1 MTHLSPTQQIGQ
13 HAENIA
19 RIYLEKKG
27 LKHYLSNYRCYSGEI
42 DLIML
47 DLVKKEIVFVE
58 VRSRAN
64 TRYGSAL
71 DTVDVK
77 KINKLIR
84 TATHFL
90 QSKRWL
96 YKKNSR
102 FDIIAIHSLTDN
114 MQLDWIKNAFTM
126 DN

>member
-1 MTHLSPTQQIGQ
+1 MVYLSPTQQIGRE
-13 HAENIA
+13 AENIA
-19 RIYLEKKG
+19 RKYLEKKG
-27 LKHYLSNYRCYSGEI
+27 FKLITSNYRCYSGEI

-47 DLVKKEIVFVE
+47 DKEEIVFVE

-64 TRYGSAL
+64 SRFGSAL
-71 DTVDVK
+71 DTVDAN

-114 MQLDWIKNAFTM
+114 MQLDWIKNAFTV
-126 DN
+126 DS